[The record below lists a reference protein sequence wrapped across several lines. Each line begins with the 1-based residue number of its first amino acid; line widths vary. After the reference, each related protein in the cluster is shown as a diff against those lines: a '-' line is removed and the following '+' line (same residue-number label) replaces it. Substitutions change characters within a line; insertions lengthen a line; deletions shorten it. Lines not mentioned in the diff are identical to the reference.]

1 MTSLPGMTLDPSAPP
16 PLLLDSSYVSPD
28 YGNLS
33 LLSSL
38 PAANIS
44 SNKLYQVPVGFI
56 VLLSIFYGI
65 ISLVAVAGNFMVMW
79 IVATSRR
86 MQTVTNFFIANLAVA
101 DIIIGLFSIP
111 FQFQAALLQRWVLPE
126 FMCAFCPFVQVLS
139 VNVSIFTLTAIALD
153 RYRAVMSPLKARTTK
168 LRAKFIICG
177 IWTLAVAAALPCALA
192 LRVETQVESHALNLT
207 KPFCHEV
214 GISRKAWRIYNHVLV
229 CLQYFFPLLTIC
241 FVYARMGLKLK
252 ESKSPGNA
260 QGARDAGILKNKKKG
275 TPGEGCSF
283 VMTAS
288 QRQRTSSRVFAKA
301 AQVKQGRYW
310 YADEKRGLWRVNVAT
325 RKLIARRQ
333 RALHHTEK
341 LDRRWSFLVFA
352 KTNAGSLG
360 ADETLR
366 RPEQTSPL
374 CERTWAAHD
383 FVYCPSD
390 GDAQA
395 AQELR
400 RLSIKRAVAQQ
411 PQASRNRSSCGEND
425 EISKDVPFGGVI
437 RRYRQTSGAR
447 PNEITSSTTAAKRA
461 ASPLKRYVNPFLGE
475 TLGLNGRHVELLVP
489 YRKETVRRYKN
500 ASGDGGGL
508 PFSATLPPKIECH
521 ALYMCSSN
529 VKTAALAVAQPSV
542 NEHC

>member
-1 MTSLPGMTLDPSAPP
+1 MTSLPGMTHDPSAPP
-16 PLLLDSSYVSPD
+16 PLFLDSPYVSPD

-38 PAANIS
+38 QAGNVS
-44 SNKLYQVPVGFI
+44 SGKLYQVPVGFI
-56 VLLSIFYGI
+56 VLLSIFYGL

-260 QGARDAGILKNKKKG
+260 QGARDAGILKNKKKVIKML
-275 TPGEGCSF
+275 F
-283 VMTAS
+283 VIVALFAFCWLPY
-288 QRQRTSSRVFAKA
+288 QLYNVLREVFPKIDKYKYINIIWFCTHWLAMSNSC
-301 AQVKQGRYW
+301 YNPFI
-310 YADEKRGLWRVNVAT
+310 YAIYNERFKREFAT
-325 RKLIARRQ
+325 RCTCGGHRYKPPKSRFASYEQEDNNSTIIVSMR
-333 RALHHTEK
+333 H
-341 LDRRWSFLVFA
+341 SF
-352 KTNAGSLG
+352 
-360 ADETLR
+360 
-366 RPEQTSPL
+366 
-374 CERTWAAHD
+374 
-383 FVYCPSD
+383 
-390 GDAQA
+390 
-395 AQELR
+395 
-400 RLSIKRAVAQQ
+400 RLSFKN
-411 PQASRNRSSCGEND
+411 S
-425 EISKDVPFGGVI
+425 
-437 RRYRQTSGAR
+437 
-447 PNEITSSTTAAKRA
+447 
-461 ASPLKRYVNPFLGE
+461 SPLK
-475 TLGLNGRHVELLVP
+475 
-489 YRKETVRRYKN
+489 
-500 ASGDGGGL
+500 AS
-508 PFSATLPPKIECH
+508 TQ
-521 ALYMCSSN
+521 
-529 VKTAALAVAQPSV
+529 V
-542 NEHC
+542 

>member
-1 MTSLPGMTLDPSAPP
+1 MMSVPVAANNAPEAKSAVASAPRSCVERRSSRAEAEQEEEDGGAPRGRRVRSAAAGASEPHAPVGTSRQARSAAVARRSALRAHHGRAFRYGATMTSLPGMTHDPSAPP
-16 PLLLDSSYVSPD
+16 PLLLDSPYVSPD

-33 LLSSL
+33 LLPSL
-38 PAANIS
+38 PAGNVS
-44 SNKLYQVPVGFI
+44 SGKLYQVPVGFI
-56 VLLSIFYGI
+56 VLLSIFYGL

-260 QGARDAGILKNKKKG
+260 QGARDAGILKNKKKVRTHG
-275 TPGEGCSF
+275 S
-283 VMTAS
+283 VMSPHTTLFGAS
-288 QRQRTSSRVFAKA
+288 
-301 AQVKQGRYW
+301 
-310 YADEKRGLWRVNVAT
+310 L
-325 RKLIARRQ
+325 
-333 RALHHTEK
+333 
-341 LDRRWSFLVFA
+341 
-352 KTNAGSLG
+352 
-360 ADETLR
+360 
-366 RPEQTSPL
+366 
-374 CERTWAAHD
+374 
-383 FVYCPSD
+383 
-390 GDAQA
+390 
-395 AQELR
+395 
-400 RLSIKRAVAQQ
+400 
-411 PQASRNRSSCGEND
+411 
-425 EISKDVPFGGVI
+425 
-437 RRYRQTSGAR
+437 
-447 PNEITSSTTAAKRA
+447 
-461 ASPLKRYVNPFLGE
+461 
-475 TLGLNGRHVELLVP
+475 
-489 YRKETVRRYKN
+489 
-500 ASGDGGGL
+500 
-508 PFSATLPPKIECH
+508 
-521 ALYMCSSN
+521 CSSN
-529 VKTAALAVAQPSV
+529 SHAHSGAHSEARALPF
-542 NEHC
+542 CL

>member
-1 MTSLPGMTLDPSAPP
+1 MTSLPGMTHDPSAPP
-16 PLLLDSSYVSPD
+16 PLLLDSPYASPD

-33 LLSSL
+33 LLPSL
-38 PAANIS
+38 PAANVS
-44 SNKLYQVPVGFI
+44 SGKLYQVPVGFI

-260 QGARDAGILKNKKKG
+260 QGARDAGILKNKKKVIKML
-275 TPGEGCSF
+275 F
-283 VMTAS
+283 VIVALFAFCWLPY
-288 QRQRTSSRVFAKA
+288 QLYNVLREVFPKIDKYKYINIIWFCTHWLAMS
-301 AQVKQGRYW
+301 
-310 YADEKRGLWRVNVAT
+310 N
-325 RKLIARRQ
+325 
-333 RALHHTEK
+333 
-341 LDRRWSFLVFA
+341 
-352 KTNAGSLG
+352 
-360 ADETLR
+360 
-366 RPEQTSPL
+366 
-374 CERTWAAHD
+374 
-383 FVYCPSD
+383 
-390 GDAQA
+390 
-395 AQELR
+395 
-400 RLSIKRAVAQQ
+400 
-411 PQASRNRSSCGEND
+411 SC
-425 EISKDVPFGGVI
+425 
-437 RRYRQTSGAR
+437 Y
-447 PNEITSSTTAAKRA
+447 
-461 ASPLKRYVNPFLGE
+461 NPFIYAIYNIIPRKRSRMRSEGE
-475 TLGLNGRHVELLVP
+475 L
-489 YRKETVRRYKN
+489 
-500 ASGDGGGL
+500 
-508 PFSATLPPKIECH
+508 
-521 ALYMCSSN
+521 
-529 VKTAALAVAQPSV
+529 
-542 NEHC
+542 